1 VETVDTLNSE
11 KIYPLISSLV
21 QYPFFKFYQVSLNQ
35 PCPFWP
41 DDASCVMQSCSVKE
55 CEESE
60 VPLTLKLCDQEQK
73 DSLILSVVNRTV
85 SVEQQQHFR
94 RWEEYDDSEDSFCE
108 ADADRADA
116 MSYVDLLL
124 NPERF
129 TGYSGFS
136 ALRMWTSIYE
146 ENCFRF
152 VLYTHPMSE
161 TLLLFH

>member
-1 VETVDTLNSE
+1 
-11 KIYPLISSLV
+11 
-21 QYPFFKFYQVSLNQ
+21 
-35 PCPFWP
+35 
-41 DDASCVMQSCSVKE
+41 MQSCSVKE

-146 ENCFRF
+146 ENCFRPE
-152 VLYTHPMSE
+152 VPHASP
-161 TLLLFH
+161 TLPFESSLIQGGLMYRLLTKE